1 MTREPRERKHGR
13 VSARTRRKPKQ
24 PQAGMEIHP
33 SLEAKPVK
41 RINESPEWALD
52 ED

>member
-1 MTREPRERKHGR
+1 
-13 VSARTRRKPKQ
+13 
-24 PQAGMEIHP
+24 MEIHP